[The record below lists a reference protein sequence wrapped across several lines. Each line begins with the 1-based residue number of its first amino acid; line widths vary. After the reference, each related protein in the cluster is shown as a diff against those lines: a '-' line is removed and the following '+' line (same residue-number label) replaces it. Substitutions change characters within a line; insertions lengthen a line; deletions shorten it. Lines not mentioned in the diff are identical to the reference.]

1 MTDPLTIAAAAVVTY
16 LAATIFHEV
25 IGHGVVCMLLG
36 GRVLS
41 ISSVFCEWDYRSL
54 SRNRER
60 AVEAGGSLANLAAG
74 LACAC
79 AVPFVPL
86 TVPAWRYLL
95 WLSAEVNLL
104 QAGGYLMFSPL
115 LGFGDWASF
124 VRGLKSPMA
133 WKVGLTAAGLFL
145 SIGALNSG
153 IAQIDVFCGG
163 ERSLRTHQAW
173 MLTAL
178 PYGCG
183 ALVSCVA
190 ALWDPSRRRLIF
202 SSAAAS
208 TLGGTSWLLWIGGV
222 AANTPPRVPHAA
234 LLIPENSILIL
245 SGAIA
250 LLFWLLPLGRGLKLR
265 NQAP

>member
-41 ISSVFCEWDYRSL
+41 ISSVFCEWEYRSL
-54 SRNRER
+54 SRNRQR
-60 AVEAGGSLANLAAG
+60 AVEAGGTLGNLAAG

-115 LGFGDWASF
+115 FGFGDWGSF

-145 SIGALNSG
+145 SIGALNAG
-153 IAQIDVFCGG
+153 IFQIDVFCGG
-163 ERSLRTHQAW
+163 ESSLRTQQAW

-183 ALVSCVA
+183 ALISCVA
-190 ALWDPSRRRLIF
+190 ALWNPSTRRLVF

-208 TLGGTSWLLWIGGV
+208 TLCGTSWLLWVGGV
-222 AANTPPRVPHAA
+222 AANTPPRVARAA

-250 LLFWLLPLGRGLKLR
+250 LLFWLLGLGRGLKLR